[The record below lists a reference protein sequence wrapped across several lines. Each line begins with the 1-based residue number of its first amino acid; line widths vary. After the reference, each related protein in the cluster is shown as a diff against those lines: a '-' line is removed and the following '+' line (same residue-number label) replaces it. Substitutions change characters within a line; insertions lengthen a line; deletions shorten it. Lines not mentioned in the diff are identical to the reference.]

1 MGWKKLTVIVVAA
14 AALVGGA
21 LSLSMYLTRQQ
32 ELEMEV
38 ADQKPQPPQAGDT
51 TTLADMENMPIYYD
65 DEEVLLLPV
74 RNVVEGLG
82 GSVAWDRE
90 KKATEISFYGKKLVL
105 NRGSRDAELNGYEIT
120 LDREVEAINGC
131 LYVSSDVFS
140 EYFATEVIWDSS
152 QQLVTIK
159 TGDNTKPVIAGR
171 MLEGVDGERNY
182 SAEIPVVVGLNDIS
196 YEKSLNDAFESFAL
210 EQLASFPNVVPAEEA
225 EEAAEEAEAVEQS
238 GEEQAEAQAE
248 EGTAAEA
255 EANTETEANAEQAE
269 AAEETA
275 DMPKPDHVRLGFVK
289 GYVGAEFLSFY
300 WEVDVDGK
308 LSSQGVNVDLQ
319 GQKYVNIL
327 DLTASRDIETEL
339 HVYAEDVDP
348 ENYYISADKEW
359 ILLSNDEENGTYQ
372 AVSVPAEMA
381 QSVWKDKYKFLI
393 AEIDVSKHLYETI
406 IGVFLCI
413 QYIFCVFDI
422 FVSILVIVYEFQ
434 YKILPRKRR
443 LSDI

>member
-21 LSLSMYLTRQQ
+21 LSLSMSLTRQQ

-38 ADQKPQPPQAGDT
+38 ADEKPQPPQAGDT

-90 KKATEISFYGKKLVL
+90 KKATEISFYGKKLLL
-105 NRGSRDAELNGYEIT
+105 NRGSRDAQLNGYEIT

-140 EYFATEVIWDSS
+140 DYFATEVIWDSS

-225 EEAAEEAEAVEQS
+225 KEAAEEAEAVEQS
-238 GEEQAEAQAE
+238 GEGEADAQAE
-248 EGTAAEA
+248 GK
-255 EANTETEANAEQAE
+255 ANVETETNAEPEANAEQE
-269 AAEETA
+269 EGAEETA

-289 GYVGAEFLSFY
+289 GYMGVDFLSFY

-308 LSSQGVNVDLQ
+308 LSSQGVNIDLQ
-319 GQKYVNIL
+319 GQKYVNIF
-327 DLTASRDIETEL
+327 DLTASRDIEAEL

-393 AEIDVSKHLYETI
+393 A
-406 IGVFLCI
+406 
-413 QYIFCVFDI
+413 
-422 FVSILVIVYEFQ
+422 
-434 YKILPRKRR
+434 
-443 LSDI
+443 

>member
-32 ELEMEV
+32 EVEMEV
-38 ADQKPQPPQAGDT
+38 ADQKLQPPQAGDT

-65 DEEVLLLPV
+65 DDEVLLLPV

-82 GSVAWDRE
+82 GSVAWNRE

-289 GYVGAEFLSFY
+289 GYIGAEFLSFY

-359 ILLSNDEENGTYQ
+359 ILLSNDEETGTYQ

-393 AEIDVSKHLYETI
+393 A
-406 IGVFLCI
+406 
-413 QYIFCVFDI
+413 
-422 FVSILVIVYEFQ
+422 
-434 YKILPRKRR
+434 
-443 LSDI
+443 

>member
-38 ADQKPQPPQAGDT
+38 ADEKPQPPQAGDT

-90 KKATEISFYGKKLVL
+90 KKATEISFYGKKLLL
-105 NRGSRDAELNGYEIT
+105 NRGSRDAQLNGYEIT

-140 EYFATEVIWDSS
+140 DYFATEVIWDSS

-225 EEAAEEAEAVEQS
+225 KEAAEEAEAVEQS
-238 GEEQAEAQAE
+238 GEGEADAQAE
-248 EGTAAEA
+248 G
-255 EANTETEANAEQAE
+255 EANAETETNAEPEANAEQE
-269 AAEETA
+269 EGAEETA

-289 GYVGAEFLSFY
+289 GYMGVDFLSFY

-308 LSSQGVNVDLQ
+308 LSSQGVNIDLQ
-319 GQKYVNIL
+319 GQKYVNIF
-327 DLTASRDIETEL
+327 DLTVSRDIETEL

-393 AEIDVSKHLYETI
+393 A
-406 IGVFLCI
+406 
-413 QYIFCVFDI
+413 
-422 FVSILVIVYEFQ
+422 
-434 YKILPRKRR
+434 
-443 LSDI
+443 

>member
-32 ELEMEV
+32 EVEMEV
-38 ADQKPQPPQAGDT
+38 ADEKPQPPQAGDT

-90 KKATEISFYGKKLVL
+90 KKATEISFYGKKLIL

-171 MLEGVDGERNY
+171 VLEGVDGERNY

-210 EQLASFPNVVPAEEA
+210 EQLVSFPNVVPAEEA

-238 GEEQAEAQAE
+238 GEGDAEAQPE

-255 EANTETEANAEQAE
+255 EANTETEANAEQEETAE

-289 GYVGAEFLSFY
+289 GYIGAEFLSFY

-308 LSSQGVNVDLQ
+308 LSSQGVNIDLQ

-393 AEIDVSKHLYETI
+393 A
-406 IGVFLCI
+406 
-413 QYIFCVFDI
+413 
-422 FVSILVIVYEFQ
+422 
-434 YKILPRKRR
+434 
-443 LSDI
+443 

>member
-32 ELEMEV
+32 QLEMEV
-38 ADQKPQPPQAGDT
+38 ADEKPQPPQAGDT

-90 KKATEISFYGKKLVL
+90 KKATEISFYGKKLIL

-238 GEEQAEAQAE
+238 GEGDAEAQAE
-248 EGTAAEA
+248 EETAAET
-255 EANTETEANAEQAE
+255 ETDTETEANAEQAE

-289 GYVGAEFLSFY
+289 GYIGAEFLSFY

-308 LSSQGVNVDLQ
+308 LTSQGVNIDLQ
-319 GQKYVNIL
+319 GQKYVDIL

-393 AEIDVSKHLYETI
+393 A
-406 IGVFLCI
+406 
-413 QYIFCVFDI
+413 
-422 FVSILVIVYEFQ
+422 
-434 YKILPRKRR
+434 
-443 LSDI
+443 

>member
-82 GSVAWDRE
+82 GSVAWNRE

-225 EEAAEEAEAVEQS
+225 EEAAEEVEAVEQS

-248 EGTAAEA
+248 EGTAAKA

-289 GYVGAEFLSFY
+289 GYIGAEFLSFY

-359 ILLSNDEENGTYQ
+359 TLLSNDEENGTYQ
-372 AVSVPAEMA
+372 AVPVPSDMT

-393 AEIDVSKHLYETI
+393 A
-406 IGVFLCI
+406 
-413 QYIFCVFDI
+413 
-422 FVSILVIVYEFQ
+422 
-434 YKILPRKRR
+434 
-443 LSDI
+443 

>member
-82 GSVAWDRE
+82 GSVAWNRE

-196 YEKSLNDAFESFAL
+196 YGKSLNDAFESFAL

-289 GYVGAEFLSFY
+289 GYIGAEFLSFY

-393 AEIDVSKHLYETI
+393 A
-406 IGVFLCI
+406 
-413 QYIFCVFDI
+413 
-422 FVSILVIVYEFQ
+422 
-434 YKILPRKRR
+434 
-443 LSDI
+443 

>member
-1 MGWKKLTVIVVAA
+1 MGWKKLTVIVVAS

-65 DEEVLLLPV
+65 DDEVLLLPV

-82 GSVAWDRE
+82 GSVAWNRE

-289 GYVGAEFLSFY
+289 GYIGAEFLSFY

-393 AEIDVSKHLYETI
+393 A
-406 IGVFLCI
+406 
-413 QYIFCVFDI
+413 
-422 FVSILVIVYEFQ
+422 
-434 YKILPRKRR
+434 
-443 LSDI
+443 

>member
-38 ADQKPQPPQAGDT
+38 ADEKPQPPQAGDT

-90 KKATEISFYGKKLVL
+90 KKATEISFYGKKLLL
-105 NRGSRDAELNGYEIT
+105 NRGSRDAQLNGYEIT

-140 EYFATEVIWDSS
+140 DYFATEVIWDSS

-225 EEAAEEAEAVEQS
+225 KEAAEEAEAVEQS
-238 GEEQAEAQAE
+238 GEGEADAQAE
-248 EGTAAEA
+248 GKANAE
-255 EANTETEANAEQAE
+255 TETNAEPEANAEQE
-269 AAEETA
+269 EGAEETA

-289 GYVGAEFLSFY
+289 GYMGVDFLSFY

-308 LSSQGVNVDLQ
+308 LSSQGVNIDLQ
-319 GQKYVNIL
+319 GQKYVNIF

-339 HVYAEDVDP
+339 HVYAEDADP

-393 AEIDVSKHLYETI
+393 A
-406 IGVFLCI
+406 
-413 QYIFCVFDI
+413 
-422 FVSILVIVYEFQ
+422 
-434 YKILPRKRR
+434 
-443 LSDI
+443 

>member
-38 ADQKPQPPQAGDT
+38 ADEKPQPPQAGDT

-90 KKATEISFYGKKLVL
+90 KKATEISFYGKKLLL
-105 NRGSRDAELNGYEIT
+105 NRGSRDAQLNGYEIT

-131 LYVSSDVFS
+131 LYASSDVFS
-140 EYFATEVIWDSS
+140 DYFATEVIWDSS

-225 EEAAEEAEAVEQS
+225 KEAAEEAEAVEQS
-238 GEEQAEAQAE
+238 GEGEADAQAE
-248 EGTAAEA
+248 G
-255 EANTETEANAEQAE
+255 EANAETEANAEPEANAE
-269 AAEETA
+269 QEEEAEETA

-289 GYVGAEFLSFY
+289 GYMGVDFLSFY

-308 LSSQGVNVDLQ
+308 LSSQGVNIDLQ
-319 GQKYVNIL
+319 GQKYVNIF

-393 AEIDVSKHLYETI
+393 A
-406 IGVFLCI
+406 
-413 QYIFCVFDI
+413 
-422 FVSILVIVYEFQ
+422 
-434 YKILPRKRR
+434 
-443 LSDI
+443 

>member
-248 EGTAAEA
+248 EDTAAEA

-289 GYVGAEFLSFY
+289 GYIGAEFLSFY

-393 AEIDVSKHLYETI
+393 A
-406 IGVFLCI
+406 
-413 QYIFCVFDI
+413 
-422 FVSILVIVYEFQ
+422 
-434 YKILPRKRR
+434 
-443 LSDI
+443 

>member
-82 GSVAWDRE
+82 GSVAWNRE

-196 YEKSLNDAFESFAL
+196 YEKRLNDAFESFAL

-359 ILLSNDEENGTYQ
+359 ILLSNDEETGTYQ

-393 AEIDVSKHLYETI
+393 A
-406 IGVFLCI
+406 
-413 QYIFCVFDI
+413 
-422 FVSILVIVYEFQ
+422 
-434 YKILPRKRR
+434 
-443 LSDI
+443 

>member
-32 ELEMEV
+32 EVEMEV

-82 GSVAWDRE
+82 GSVAWNRE

-105 NRGSRDAELNGYEIT
+105 NRGSREAELNGYEIT

-289 GYVGAEFLSFY
+289 GYIGAEFLSFY

-393 AEIDVSKHLYETI
+393 A
-406 IGVFLCI
+406 
-413 QYIFCVFDI
+413 
-422 FVSILVIVYEFQ
+422 
-434 YKILPRKRR
+434 
-443 LSDI
+443 

>member
-38 ADQKPQPPQAGDT
+38 ADQKPQLPQAGDT

-289 GYVGAEFLSFY
+289 GYIGAEFLSFY

-393 AEIDVSKHLYETI
+393 A
-406 IGVFLCI
+406 
-413 QYIFCVFDI
+413 
-422 FVSILVIVYEFQ
+422 
-434 YKILPRKRR
+434 
-443 LSDI
+443 

>member
-65 DEEVLLLPV
+65 DEEVLLLTV

-393 AEIDVSKHLYETI
+393 A
-406 IGVFLCI
+406 
-413 QYIFCVFDI
+413 
-422 FVSILVIVYEFQ
+422 
-434 YKILPRKRR
+434 
-443 LSDI
+443 

>member
-1 MGWKKLTVIVVAA
+1 MGWEKLTVIVVAA

-38 ADQKPQPPQAGDT
+38 ADEKPQPPQAGDT

-90 KKATEISFYGKKLVL
+90 KKATEISFYGKKLLL
-105 NRGSRDAELNGYEIT
+105 NRGSRDAQLNGYEIT

-140 EYFATEVIWDSS
+140 DYFATEVIWDSS

-225 EEAAEEAEAVEQS
+225 KEAAEEAEAVEQS
-238 GEEQAEAQAE
+238 GEGEADAQAE
-248 EGTAAEA
+248 GKANAE
-255 EANTETEANAEQAE
+255 TETNAEPEANAEQE
-269 AAEETA
+269 EGAEETA

-289 GYVGAEFLSFY
+289 GYMGVDFLSFY

-308 LSSQGVNVDLQ
+308 LSSQGVNIDLQ
-319 GQKYVNIL
+319 GQKYVNIF
-327 DLTASRDIETEL
+327 DLTVSRDIETEL

-393 AEIDVSKHLYETI
+393 A
-406 IGVFLCI
+406 
-413 QYIFCVFDI
+413 
-422 FVSILVIVYEFQ
+422 
-434 YKILPRKRR
+434 
-443 LSDI
+443 

>member
-38 ADQKPQPPQAGDT
+38 ADQKPQLPQAGDT

-225 EEAAEEAEAVEQS
+225 EEAAEEAEAVEQF

-289 GYVGAEFLSFY
+289 GYIGAEFLSFY

-393 AEIDVSKHLYETI
+393 A
-406 IGVFLCI
+406 
-413 QYIFCVFDI
+413 
-422 FVSILVIVYEFQ
+422 
-434 YKILPRKRR
+434 
-443 LSDI
+443 

>member
-32 ELEMEV
+32 EVEMEV
-38 ADQKPQPPQAGDT
+38 ADEKPQPPQAGDT

-90 KKATEISFYGKKLVL
+90 KKATEISFYGKKLIL

-171 MLEGVDGERNY
+171 VLEGVDGERNY

-238 GEEQAEAQAE
+238 GEGEAEAQPE

-255 EANTETEANAEQAE
+255 EANTETEANAEQEETAEETE

-289 GYVGAEFLSFY
+289 GYIGAEFLSFY

-308 LSSQGVNVDLQ
+308 LSSQGVNIDLQ

-393 AEIDVSKHLYETI
+393 A
-406 IGVFLCI
+406 
-413 QYIFCVFDI
+413 
-422 FVSILVIVYEFQ
+422 
-434 YKILPRKRR
+434 
-443 LSDI
+443 

>member
-38 ADQKPQPPQAGDT
+38 ADEKPQPPQAGDT

-90 KKATEISFYGKKLVL
+90 KKATEISFYGKKLLL
-105 NRGSRDAELNGYEIT
+105 NRGRRDAQLNGYEIT

-140 EYFATEVIWDSS
+140 DYFATEVIWDSS

-225 EEAAEEAEAVEQS
+225 KEAAEEAEAVEQS
-238 GEEQAEAQAE
+238 GEGEADAQAE
-248 EGTAAEA
+248 G
-255 EANTETEANAEQAE
+255 EANAETETNAEPEANAEQE
-269 AAEETA
+269 EGAEETA

-289 GYVGAEFLSFY
+289 GYMGVDFLSFY

-308 LSSQGVNVDLQ
+308 LSSQGVNIDLQ
-319 GQKYVNIL
+319 GQKYVNIF
-327 DLTASRDIETEL
+327 DLTVSRDIETEL

-393 AEIDVSKHLYETI
+393 A
-406 IGVFLCI
+406 
-413 QYIFCVFDI
+413 
-422 FVSILVIVYEFQ
+422 
-434 YKILPRKRR
+434 
-443 LSDI
+443 

>member
-82 GSVAWDRE
+82 GSVSWDRE

-289 GYVGAEFLSFY
+289 GYIGAEFLSFY

-393 AEIDVSKHLYETI
+393 A
-406 IGVFLCI
+406 
-413 QYIFCVFDI
+413 
-422 FVSILVIVYEFQ
+422 
-434 YKILPRKRR
+434 
-443 LSDI
+443 

>member
-38 ADQKPQPPQAGDT
+38 ADRKPQPPQAGDT

-289 GYVGAEFLSFY
+289 GYIGAEFLSFY

-339 HVYAEDVDP
+339 HVYAEDVYP

-359 ILLSNDEENGTYQ
+359 ILLSNDEETGTYQ

-393 AEIDVSKHLYETI
+393 A
-406 IGVFLCI
+406 
-413 QYIFCVFDI
+413 
-422 FVSILVIVYEFQ
+422 
-434 YKILPRKRR
+434 
-443 LSDI
+443 

>member
-82 GSVAWDRE
+82 GSVAWNRE

-152 QQLVTIK
+152 KQLVTIK

-289 GYVGAEFLSFY
+289 GYIGAEFLSFY

-393 AEIDVSKHLYETI
+393 A
-406 IGVFLCI
+406 
-413 QYIFCVFDI
+413 
-422 FVSILVIVYEFQ
+422 
-434 YKILPRKRR
+434 
-443 LSDI
+443 

>member
-248 EGTAAEA
+248 EGTAEEA

-289 GYVGAEFLSFY
+289 GYIGAEFLSFY

-393 AEIDVSKHLYETI
+393 A
-406 IGVFLCI
+406 
-413 QYIFCVFDI
+413 
-422 FVSILVIVYEFQ
+422 
-434 YKILPRKRR
+434 
-443 LSDI
+443 

>member
-32 ELEMEV
+32 EVEMEV
-38 ADQKPQPPQAGDT
+38 ADEKPQPPQAGDT

-90 KKATEISFYGKKLVL
+90 KKATEISFYGKKLIL

-171 MLEGVDGERNY
+171 VLEGVDGERNY

-225 EEAAEEAEAVEQS
+225 AEEAEAVEQS
-238 GEEQAEAQAE
+238 GEGEAEAQTE

-255 EANTETEANAEQAE
+255 EANTETEANAEQEETAE

-289 GYVGAEFLSFY
+289 GYIGAEFLSFY

-308 LSSQGVNVDLQ
+308 LSSQGVNIDLQ

-393 AEIDVSKHLYETI
+393 A
-406 IGVFLCI
+406 
-413 QYIFCVFDI
+413 
-422 FVSILVIVYEFQ
+422 
-434 YKILPRKRR
+434 
-443 LSDI
+443 

>member
-38 ADQKPQPPQAGDT
+38 ADEKPQPPQAGDT

-90 KKATEISFYGKKLVL
+90 KKATEISFYGKKLLL
-105 NRGSRDAELNGYEIT
+105 NRGSRDAQLNGYEIT

-140 EYFATEVIWDSS
+140 DYFATEVIWDSS

-225 EEAAEEAEAVEQS
+225 KEAAEEAEAVEQS
-238 GEEQAEAQAE
+238 GEGEADTQAEGKANAE
-248 EGTAAEA
+248 
-255 EANTETEANAEQAE
+255 TETNAEPEANAEQE
-269 AAEETA
+269 EGAEETA

-289 GYVGAEFLSFY
+289 GYMGVDFLSFY

-308 LSSQGVNVDLQ
+308 LSSQGVNIDLQ
-319 GQKYVNIL
+319 GQKYVNIF

-339 HVYAEDVDP
+339 HFYAEDVDP

-393 AEIDVSKHLYETI
+393 A
-406 IGVFLCI
+406 
-413 QYIFCVFDI
+413 
-422 FVSILVIVYEFQ
+422 
-434 YKILPRKRR
+434 
-443 LSDI
+443 

>member
-32 ELEMEV
+32 EVEMEV

-65 DEEVLLLPV
+65 DDEVLLLPV

-82 GSVAWDRE
+82 GSVAWNRE

-289 GYVGAEFLSFY
+289 GYIGAEFLSFY

-339 HVYAEDVDP
+339 HVYAEDVDT

-393 AEIDVSKHLYETI
+393 A
-406 IGVFLCI
+406 
-413 QYIFCVFDI
+413 
-422 FVSILVIVYEFQ
+422 
-434 YKILPRKRR
+434 
-443 LSDI
+443 

>member
-289 GYVGAEFLSFY
+289 GYIGAEFLSFY

-339 HVYAEDVDP
+339 HVYAEDVDL

-393 AEIDVSKHLYETI
+393 A
-406 IGVFLCI
+406 
-413 QYIFCVFDI
+413 
-422 FVSILVIVYEFQ
+422 
-434 YKILPRKRR
+434 
-443 LSDI
+443 

>member
-38 ADQKPQPPQAGDT
+38 ADEKPQPPQAGDT

-90 KKATEISFYGKKLVL
+90 KKATEISFYGKKLLL
-105 NRGSRDAELNGYEIT
+105 NRGSRDAQLNGYEIT

-140 EYFATEVIWDSS
+140 DYFATEVIWDSS

-225 EEAAEEAEAVEQS
+225 KEAAEEAEAVEQS
-238 GEEQAEAQAE
+238 GEGEADAQAE
-248 EGTAAEA
+248 GKANAE
-255 EANTETEANAEQAE
+255 TETNAEPEANAEQE
-269 AAEETA
+269 EGAEETA

-289 GYVGAEFLSFY
+289 GYMGVDFLSFY

-308 LSSQGVNVDLQ
+308 LSSQGVNIDLQ
-319 GQKYVNIL
+319 GQKYVNIF
-327 DLTASRDIETEL
+327 DLTASRAIETEL

-393 AEIDVSKHLYETI
+393 A
-406 IGVFLCI
+406 
-413 QYIFCVFDI
+413 
-422 FVSILVIVYEFQ
+422 
-434 YKILPRKRR
+434 
-443 LSDI
+443 

>member
-21 LSLSMYLTRQQ
+21 LSISMYLTRQQ

-289 GYVGAEFLSFY
+289 GYIGAEFLSFY

-393 AEIDVSKHLYETI
+393 A
-406 IGVFLCI
+406 
-413 QYIFCVFDI
+413 
-422 FVSILVIVYEFQ
+422 
-434 YKILPRKRR
+434 
-443 LSDI
+443 

>member
-65 DEEVLLLPV
+65 DDEVLLLPV

-82 GSVAWDRE
+82 GSVAWNRE

-372 AVSVPAEMA
+372 AVSVPAEMT

-393 AEIDVSKHLYETI
+393 A
-406 IGVFLCI
+406 
-413 QYIFCVFDI
+413 
-422 FVSILVIVYEFQ
+422 
-434 YKILPRKRR
+434 
-443 LSDI
+443 

>member
-32 ELEMEV
+32 EVEMEV

-65 DEEVLLLPV
+65 DDEVLLLPV

-82 GSVAWDRE
+82 GSVAWDRD

-289 GYVGAEFLSFY
+289 GYIGAEFLSFY

-339 HVYAEDVDP
+339 HVYAEDVDT

-393 AEIDVSKHLYETI
+393 A
-406 IGVFLCI
+406 
-413 QYIFCVFDI
+413 
-422 FVSILVIVYEFQ
+422 
-434 YKILPRKRR
+434 
-443 LSDI
+443 

>member
-32 ELEMEV
+32 EVEMEV

-65 DEEVLLLPV
+65 DDEVLLLPV

-82 GSVAWDRE
+82 GSVAWNRE

-393 AEIDVSKHLYETI
+393 A
-406 IGVFLCI
+406 
-413 QYIFCVFDI
+413 
-422 FVSILVIVYEFQ
+422 
-434 YKILPRKRR
+434 
-443 LSDI
+443 

>member
-32 ELEMEV
+32 EVEMEV
-38 ADQKPQPPQAGDT
+38 ADEKPQPPQAGDT

-90 KKATEISFYGKKLVL
+90 KKATEISFYGKKLIL

-171 MLEGVDGERNY
+171 VLEGVDGERNY

-238 GEEQAEAQAE
+238 GEGEAEAQTE

-255 EANTETEANAEQAE
+255 EANTETEANAEQEETEE

-289 GYVGAEFLSFY
+289 GYIGAEFLSFY

-308 LSSQGVNVDLQ
+308 LSSQGVNIDLQ

-393 AEIDVSKHLYETI
+393 A
-406 IGVFLCI
+406 
-413 QYIFCVFDI
+413 
-422 FVSILVIVYEFQ
+422 
-434 YKILPRKRR
+434 
-443 LSDI
+443 

>member
-152 QQLVTIK
+152 KQLVTIK

-289 GYVGAEFLSFY
+289 GYIGAEFLSFY

-372 AVSVPAEMA
+372 AVSVPAEMT

-393 AEIDVSKHLYETI
+393 A
-406 IGVFLCI
+406 
-413 QYIFCVFDI
+413 
-422 FVSILVIVYEFQ
+422 
-434 YKILPRKRR
+434 
-443 LSDI
+443 

>member
-38 ADQKPQPPQAGDT
+38 ADEKPQPPQAGDT

-90 KKATEISFYGKKLVL
+90 KKATEISFYGKKLLL
-105 NRGSRDAELNGYEIT
+105 NRGSRDAQLNGYEIT

-140 EYFATEVIWDSS
+140 DYFATEVIWDSS

-225 EEAAEEAEAVEQS
+225 KEAAEEAEAVEQS
-238 GEEQAEAQAE
+238 GEGEADAQAE
-248 EGTAAEA
+248 G
-255 EANTETEANAEQAE
+255 EANVETEANAEPEANAE
-269 AAEETA
+269 QEEGAEETA

-289 GYVGAEFLSFY
+289 GYMGVDFLSFY

-308 LSSQGVNVDLQ
+308 LSSQGVNIDLQ
-319 GQKYVNIL
+319 GQKYVNIF
-327 DLTASRDIETEL
+327 DLTVSRDIETEL

-393 AEIDVSKHLYETI
+393 A
-406 IGVFLCI
+406 
-413 QYIFCVFDI
+413 
-422 FVSILVIVYEFQ
+422 
-434 YKILPRKRR
+434 
-443 LSDI
+443 

>member
-32 ELEMEV
+32 EVEMEV
-38 ADQKPQPPQAGDT
+38 ADEKPQPPQAGDT

-90 KKATEISFYGKKLVL
+90 KKATEISFYGKKLIL

-171 MLEGVDGERNY
+171 VLEGVDGERNY

-225 EEAAEEAEAVEQS
+225 AEAAEEAEAVEQS
-238 GEEQAEAQAE
+238 GEGEAEALPE

-255 EANTETEANAEQAE
+255 EANTETEANAEQEETAEATE

-289 GYVGAEFLSFY
+289 GYIGAEFLSFY

-308 LSSQGVNVDLQ
+308 LSSQGVNIDLQ

-393 AEIDVSKHLYETI
+393 A
-406 IGVFLCI
+406 
-413 QYIFCVFDI
+413 
-422 FVSILVIVYEFQ
+422 
-434 YKILPRKRR
+434 
-443 LSDI
+443 

>member
-248 EGTAAEA
+248 EGTVAEA

-289 GYVGAEFLSFY
+289 GYIGAEFLSFY

-308 LSSQGVNVDLQ
+308 LSCQGVNVDLQ

-393 AEIDVSKHLYETI
+393 A
-406 IGVFLCI
+406 
-413 QYIFCVFDI
+413 
-422 FVSILVIVYEFQ
+422 
-434 YKILPRKRR
+434 
-443 LSDI
+443 

>member
-65 DEEVLLLPV
+65 DDEVLLLPV

-140 EYFATEVIWDSS
+140 EYFATEVIWDSG

-289 GYVGAEFLSFY
+289 GYIGAEFLSFY

-359 ILLSNDEENGTYQ
+359 ILLSNDEETGTYQ

-393 AEIDVSKHLYETI
+393 A
-406 IGVFLCI
+406 
-413 QYIFCVFDI
+413 
-422 FVSILVIVYEFQ
+422 
-434 YKILPRKRR
+434 
-443 LSDI
+443 

>member
-393 AEIDVSKHLYETI
+393 A
-406 IGVFLCI
+406 
-413 QYIFCVFDI
+413 
-422 FVSILVIVYEFQ
+422 
-434 YKILPRKRR
+434 
-443 LSDI
+443 

>member
-32 ELEMEV
+32 EVEMEV
-38 ADQKPQPPQAGDT
+38 ADEKPQPPQAGDT

-90 KKATEISFYGKKLVL
+90 KKATEISFYGKKLIL

-171 MLEGVDGERNY
+171 VLEGVDGERNY

-238 GEEQAEAQAE
+238 GEGEAEAQPE

-255 EANTETEANAEQAE
+255 EANTETEANAEQEETAEE

-289 GYVGAEFLSFY
+289 GYIGAEFLSFY

-308 LSSQGVNVDLQ
+308 LSSQGVNIDLQ

-393 AEIDVSKHLYETI
+393 A
-406 IGVFLCI
+406 
-413 QYIFCVFDI
+413 
-422 FVSILVIVYEFQ
+422 
-434 YKILPRKRR
+434 
-443 LSDI
+443 